1 MNSRWGF
8 FKSITVINQ
17 AQTQL
22 FPSISSPFSRGILG
36 VVLGITILAGVSGCT
51 PPELPE
57 NEVTETQPA
66 PEEEFDNS
74 LTLDDVTLEQA
85 NEKGE
90 LLWRVQSKQ
99 ASYSKDNRIAKVT
112 KPVGELFRDGK
123 LLYKVQA
130 EVGEV
135 YQDNKR
141 IVLRDNIVATDMDQ
155 GLVLRGNFLEWIVDQ
170 EILVVRNGVTGEHKD
185 LNFLAS
191 EVQAFNRE
199 KRIEFWNQV
208 TVNVK
213 DPVVQLR
220 TDHVIWEWD
229 QEKLI
234 ADRRVEVDRYQDQ
247 TVTDRG
253 VAGEA
258 IIDLKTQFADLKKN
272 VQVALSEPPLQI
284 ASNQIKWHYEDGK
297 IGSPQAIT
305 IIHREEQ
312 VTVTANQGWG
322 DLKEEQFDLV
332 GNVVGIGQKRQSQ
345 LNTEQLTWSVS
356 QQQFQAQGNV
366 VYRQI
371 DPPLTLMGDQAVG
384 QFSNDTIV
392 VSRGSSGGQ
401 VVTEFVP

>member
-1 MNSRWGF
+1 M
-8 FKSITVINQ
+8 V
-17 AQTQL
+17 
-22 FPSISSPFSRGILG
+22 GIIL
-36 VVLGITILAGVSGCT
+36 LAGLSGCT
-51 PPELPE
+51 PPERPE
-57 NEVTETQPA
+57 NNDVTQTQPQ

-90 LLWRVQSKQ
+90 LLWRVESKQ

-112 KPVGELFRDGK
+112 QPMGELFRDGK
-123 LLYKVQA
+123 LLYKVEA
-130 EVGEV
+130 ELGEV
-135 YQDNKR
+135 YQDSKR
-141 IVLRDNIVATDMDQ
+141 IVLRNNIVATDVER

-170 EILVVRNGVTGEHKD
+170 EILVVRNGVTGEHEQVHVV
-185 LNFLAS
+185 AS

-208 TVNVK
+208 TVNLK

-220 TDHVIWEWD
+220 TDHIIWEWE

-234 ADRRVEVDRYQDQ
+234 ADRRVEVDRYQQQ

-258 IIDLKTQFADLKKN
+258 IVDLKTQLADLKKN
-272 VQVALSEPPLQI
+272 VQIAMSEPPLQI
-284 ASNQIKWHYEDGK
+284 ASNQIKWLYEQQK
-297 IGSPQAIT
+297 IESPQPIT

-322 DLKEEQFDLV
+322 DLKAEQFDLV
-332 GNVVGIGQKRQSQ
+332 GNVVGIGQKRQAQ
-345 LNTEQLTWSVS
+345 LNTNQLTWSVS

-371 DPPLTLMGDQAVG
+371 DPPLTLMGDRAVG
-384 QFSNDTIV
+384 EFTNNTIV
-392 VSRGSSGGQ
+392 VSGGQNGDQ

>member
-1 MNSRWGF
+1 M
-8 FKSITVINQ
+8 
-17 AQTQL
+17 
-22 FPSISSPFSRGILG
+22 
-36 VVLGITILAGVSGCT
+36 
-51 PPELPE
+51 
-57 NEVTETQPA
+57 
-66 PEEEFDNS
+66 
-74 LTLDDVTLEQA
+74 
-85 NEKGE
+85 
-90 LLWRVQSKQ
+90 WRVQSKQ

-284 ASNQIKWHYEDGK
+284 ASNQIKWHYEDRK

>member
-1 MNSRWGF
+1 M
-8 FKSITVINQ
+8 ITLRNQ
-17 AQTQL
+17 AQPRL
-22 FPSISSPFSRGILG
+22 FPSISSPFSRGIWG

-112 KPVGELFRDGK
+112 QPVGELFRDGK

-135 YQDNKR
+135 YQDSKR
-141 IVLRDNIVATDMDQ
+141 IVLRDNVVATDMDQ

-170 EILVVRNGVTGEHKD
+170 DILVVRNGVTGEHKD

-284 ASNQIKWHYEDGK
+284 ASNQIKWHYEDRK

>member
-8 FKSITVINQ
+8 FKSITVRNQ
-17 AQTQL
+17 AQPRL
-22 FPSISSPFSRGILG
+22 FPSISSPFSRGIWG

>member
-1 MNSRWGF
+1 
-8 FKSITVINQ
+8 
-17 AQTQL
+17 
-22 FPSISSPFSRGILG
+22 
-36 VVLGITILAGVSGCT
+36 
-51 PPELPE
+51 
-57 NEVTETQPA
+57 
-66 PEEEFDNS
+66 
-74 LTLDDVTLEQA
+74 
-85 NEKGE
+85 
-90 LLWRVQSKQ
+90 
-99 ASYSKDNRIAKVT
+99 
-112 KPVGELFRDGK
+112 
-123 LLYKVQA
+123 
-130 EVGEV
+130 
-135 YQDNKR
+135 
-141 IVLRDNIVATDMDQ
+141 MDQ

-284 ASNQIKWHYEDGK
+284 ASNQIKWHYEDRK